1 MTTQNMT
8 SGRPEVDAALVLL
21 AKLGVSPA
29 DLIAGVAAARPPVPT
44 FAEFIPRVVAATT
57 AGALKAYG
65 PYWKRIGEHW
75 ASRRLDEPGPVGVER
90 RGERLRAGRGGR
102 PNGPGGAGAGGEERP
117 AGGRR
122 RSGGG

>member
-57 AGALKAYG
+57 AGAVKAKG
-65 PYWKRIGEHW
+65 PDRERTRGHRAPPRLGEPRPLG
-75 ASRRLDEPGPVGVER
+75 SDRLGDHA
-90 RGERLRAGRGGR
+90 RARGG
-102 PNGPGGAGAGGEERP
+102 GPRP
-117 AGGRR
+117 APG
-122 RSGGG
+122 